1 MDEQLTEIEPIFQ
14 STDSVEE
21 KLPDS
26 FALGQ
31 IPRSVLRLDGRNGG
45 ACWQAILGMGF
56 KRLRSP
62 FACR

>member
-31 IPRSVLRLDGRNGG
+31 IP
-45 ACWQAILGMGF
+45 
-56 KRLRSP
+56 
-62 FACR
+62 